1 MPECVPAARA
11 ELLLAAAAEV
21 LETMFF
27 DELRAAPDV
36 PPLDAEL
43 MAARIRF
50 RGAPS
55 GTFRLW
61 IQPAAAAR
69 LAAGFLALE
78 DDAQARERAGEVA
91 LELANIVCGSV
102 LSRLEADAAFTLDA
116 PEVSGEPPGADAVWA
131 LLGAD
136 EFLGLALSLEATP

>member
-1 MPECVPAARA
+1 
-11 ELLLAAAAEV
+11 
-21 LETMFF
+21 
-27 DELRAAPDV
+27 
-36 PPLDAEL
+36 

-50 RGAPS
+50 LGAPS

-61 IQPAAAAR
+61 IEPPAAAR

-78 DDAQARERAGEVA
+78 DGAQAGERAAEVA

-102 LSRLEADAAFTLDA
+102 LSRLEAGAAFSLEA
-116 PEVSGEPPGADAVWA
+116 PDLSGEAPGQDAVWA

-136 EFLGLALSLEATP
+136 EFLGLALVLETAP